1 MRIDKTFFG
10 GILLIIFLL
19 SILVMLIS
27 TLTPSVEERKVVI
40 YVSHD
45 QDYSEPI
52 LKEFEELTG
61 IKVEALY
68 DTEATKTVG
77 LVNRLL
83 AEKNNPRADVY
94 WNNEPMRSILLKKEG
109 VLQPYCSP
117 NADDIPDIYKDKDCY
132 WTGFAARARVILYNT
147 EKISEKEAPT
157 SIYDLA
163 DTKWKGK
170 ACIAKPILGS
180 TSTHA
185 AAIFALLGD
194 EKAKEFFLKLKE
206 NDVQIVE
213 SNSMVRD
220 QVVAGECYLG
230 LTDTDDAYD
239 AIAAG
244 KPVKMVFPDQ
254 GSEEIGNLV
263 FPNTVMMIRDCPH
276 PEEAKKLID
285 FLLSPKVE
293 KRLAEL
299 ALQMPLKKSSSVP
312 EDIPRADEI
321 KPMDVT
327 YEQMYKKVETSNKF
341 MQEVFLI

>member
-1 MRIDKTFFG
+1 MGLAANK
-10 GILLIIFLL
+10 
-19 SILVMLIS
+19 
-27 TLTPSVEERKVVI
+27 EERKVVV

-61 IKVEALY
+61 IEVVALY

-83 AEKNNPRADVY
+83 AEKDNPIADVY

-109 VLQPYCSP
+109 VLEPYCSP
-117 NADDIPDIYKDKDCY
+117 NAEDIPSMYKDGECY
-132 WTGFAARARVILYNT
+132 WTGFAARARVIIYNT
-147 EKISEKEAPT
+147 EKISDDEAPS

-163 DTKWKGK
+163 SQKWEGK

-185 AAIFALLGD
+185 AAIFALLGN
-194 EKAKEFFLKLKE
+194 EKAKEFFQSLKA
-206 NDVQIVE
+206 NGVQVVE

-220 QVVAGECYLG
+220 QVVSGECYFG

-239 AIAAG
+239 AVIAG
-244 KPVKMVFPDQ
+244 KPVNMVFPDQ
-254 GSEEIGNLV
+254 DEDGVGNLV
-263 FPNTVMMIRDCPH
+263 FPNTVMMIHGAPH

-285 FLLSPKVE
+285 FLLSTKVE
-293 KRLAEL
+293 EKLAEV

-312 EDIPRADEI
+312 EYVPKVEEI
-321 KPMDVT
+321 KPMNISFEEI
-327 YEQMYKKVETSNKF
+327 YEKLEVSNTF
-341 MQEVFLI
+341 IRNVFLS

>member
-1 MRIDKTFFG
+1 MNIKFIACCSLLLATVLI
-10 GILLIIFLL
+10 ILLMGLAANK
-19 SILVMLIS
+19 
-27 TLTPSVEERKVVI
+27 EERKVVV

-61 IKVEALY
+61 IEVVALY

-83 AEKNNPRADVY
+83 AEKDNPIADVY

-109 VLQPYCSP
+109 VLEPYCSP
-117 NADDIPDIYKDKDCY
+117 NAEDIPSMYKDGECY
-132 WTGFAARARVILYNT
+132 WTGFAARARVIIYNT
-147 EKISEKEAPT
+147 EKISDDEAPS

-163 DTKWKGK
+163 SQKWEGK

-185 AAIFALLGD
+185 AAIFALLGN
-194 EKAKEFFLKLKE
+194 EKAKEFFQSLKA
-206 NDVQIVE
+206 NGVQVVE

-220 QVVAGECYLG
+220 QVVSGECYFG

-239 AIAAG
+239 AVIAG
-244 KPVKMVFPDQ
+244 KPVNMVFPDQ
-254 GSEEIGNLV
+254 DEDGVGNLV
-263 FPNTVMMIRDCPH
+263 FPNTVMMIHGAPH

-285 FLLSPKVE
+285 FLLSTKVE
-293 KRLAEL
+293 EKLAEV

-312 EDIPRADEI
+312 EYVPKVEEI
-321 KPMDVT
+321 KPMNISFEEI
-327 YEQMYKKVETSNKF
+327 YEKLEVSNTF
-341 MQEVFLI
+341 IRNVFLS

>member
-1 MRIDKTFFG
+1 MKIKKSFFG
-10 GILLIIFLL
+10 IVLAITALIALFVI
-19 SILVMLIS
+19 LIS
-27 TLTPSVEERKVVI
+27 VPSEEQKKVVI

-52 LKEFEELTG
+52 LKEFEQLSG

-94 WNNEPMRSILLKKEG
+94 WNNEPMRSILLKKEE

-117 NADDIPDIYKDKDCY
+117 NANDIPSIYKDKDCY

-147 EKISEKEAPT
+147 EKVSKDEAPT

-163 DTKWKGK
+163 NPKWKGK
-170 ACIAKPILGS
+170 TCISNPMLGTGS
-180 TSTHA
+180 TLTSA
-185 AAIFALLGD
+185 LFALFGE
-194 EKAKEFFLKLKE
+194 EKAKDFFLRLKE
-206 NDVQIVE
+206 NNVQVLE
-213 SNSMVRD
+213 SPSMVRD
-220 QVVAGECYLG
+220 QVVVGELHFG
-230 LTDTDDAYD
+230 STDTDDAYD
-239 AIAAG
+239 AIVAG
-244 KPVKMVFPDQ
+244 KQVKMIFPDQ
-254 GSEEIGNLV
+254 NPKDIGTLIV
-263 FPNTVMMIRDCPH
+263 PNSVMMIKDCPH
-276 PEEAKKLID
+276 LKEAGELID

-293 KRLAEL
+293 ERLAEL

-312 EDIPRADEI
+312 ENIPRADDI

-327 YEQMYKKVETSNKF
+327 YEEMYEKVEVSNEF
-341 MQEVFLI
+341 IQNVFLS